1 MRITRLLAKTTAA
14 ALLVS
19 GMSLAG
25 AGSASADQIWHQ
37 SIGRASAT
45 ESCAASS
52 AADTAAGWSPW
63 AASWDRWP
71 NADRGGFVCNRSI
84 TWAHDSRSYPSAGC
98 LYLMTLGTN
107 MYENFR
113 VGTNM
118 YVDFQ
123 GGWVLPSAP
132 VYSDS
137 SCTQLS
143 VYTLELLVY
152 APGDYD
158 PVSLCAEAFGPA
170 YTFTTVRATNIYQ
183 CWNGPPG

>member
-1 MRITRLLAKTTAA
+1 MSIRSLLAKTTAA
-14 ALLVS
+14 VLLVS
-19 GMSLAG
+19 GLSVAG
-25 AGSASADQIWHQ
+25 ASSASADQIWHQ
-37 SIGRASAT
+37 SIGRASAS
-45 ESCAASS
+45 ESCATSS

-71 NADRGGFVCNRSI
+71 NAGRGGFVCNRSI
-84 TWAHDSRSYPSAGC
+84 IWARDSRTYPSAGC

-107 MYENFR
+107 L
-113 VGTNM
+113 
-118 YVDFQ
+118 YVDFR

-143 VYTLELLVY
+143 IYTLELLVY
-152 APGDYD
+152 APDAYD
-158 PVSLCAEAFGPA
+158 PVSLCVEAFGPA
-170 YTFTTVRATNIYQ
+170 YTFTTVRATHIYQ